1 MKINQI
7 CLFAVLFISN
17 FAFAFK
23 IDTHVWVGQQI
34 INDLEDDGMISIAVN
49 GQVKNFYIPND
60 VKTAIL
66 ANKAAYLMGN
76 IGPDAVPDVV
86 IGQMFVHPGVE
97 NDQYVNIGWQT
108 NDWLKYLM
116 RKSNQNGMAKAFSYG
131 YLGHAAADVMA
142 HTYVNQ
148 YSGDVFRLFDGES
161 IVEQRHFVLENYI
174 GKYTP
179 PLTNKNGQYL
189 GKPWEQLNLT
199 DEYAR
204 FVRDVLIY
212 DPEVKAQYKKIKA
225 GTHLVAFTNL
235 REGIDNLAE
244 DNIWHEIDV
253 AIVKLVAAYYG
264 INLTDE
270 QASSIVNN
278 MQPVMKTVNGEIP
291 DQLQESNRQFFAEV
305 ERFDKSV
312 YKNLSA
318 AADKMKQAEQ
328 NLLSKHQ
335 SYRAKLTESILRP
348 LCENKKICPVPEVP
362 DPKWDDPFN
371 TKCPVSKVYL
381 PNPSAACELARQI
394 NRQLTSLEN
403 EVFAANDNLRT
414 STIEAQREFSKA
426 VQTTNQIKN
435 SLIDFVQVFGNQ
447 GSPMQSYLRNWRDDI
462 DHSMMEYVKA
472 TSRSMINT
480 MNPDPNASAIDPIV
494 KWIECHHKALLG
506 MPSSVSGCPFK
517 ENIQNLS
524 DSIEKI
530 IALDGQSRHL
540 GSSVGMPGPMDILNA
555 KKLLAEK
562 IEQEFK
568 DAIKAEL
575 MDFLPPELQELIRI
589 SKDGATDADL
599 NKFFTQPANTKSLIM
614 IGDMADRVKGEM
626 YLTSNNTFD
635 PQRYAVAYNSVV
647 MAKLA
652 LLDWANVESLSL
664 FAGSMDYYNYRPTFL
679 NLVSQ
684 SFASIDGNH
693 QWMPVPPPYP
703 RNQSNYL
710 PVSFTYSSYLN
721 DTGFIFWQGDMREK
735 VFKAIFKG
743 PISPGID
750 APEIIGKSRIVDS
763 NYPYDVCL
771 ANPFPRDVKDK
782 TCLVIKLIPVLT
794 MLLH

>member
-1 MKINQI
+1 MKIYKVLLL
-7 CLFAVLFISN
+7 LFLLLSN
-17 FAFAFK
+17 FVFAFK
-23 IDTHVWVGQQI
+23 IDTHIWVGQQI

-60 VKTAIL
+60 VKNAIL

-76 IGPDAVPDVV
+76 VGPDAVPDVV
-86 IGQMFVHPGVE
+86 VGQMFVHPGVE

-116 RKSNQNGMAKAFSYG
+116 RKSNQSGMAKAFSYG

-148 YSGDVFRLFDGES
+148 YSGDIFRLFDGES

-179 PLTNKNGQYL
+179 PLINKNGQYL

-199 DEYAR
+199 DEYAK

-212 DPEVKAQYKKIKA
+212 DPEVKNQYKKVDA
-225 GTHLVAFTNL
+225 GTHLVAFANL

-264 INLTDE
+264 ISLTDE

-278 MQPVMKTVNGEIP
+278 MQPVMKTVNGKIP
-291 DQLQESNRQFFAEV
+291 DQLQDSNRQFFAEV

-328 NLLSKHQ
+328 SLLSKHQ
-335 SYRAKLTESILRP
+335 SWR
-348 LCENKKICPVPEVP
+348 KKAEEALLYPICSGGSWKCPVPKILGHCPGPKVWVP
-362 DPKWDDPFN
+362 MAGP
-371 TKCPVSKVYL
+371 
-381 PNPSAACELARQI
+381 ACDLAKSI
-394 NRQLTSLEN
+394 SNSLTSLEN
-403 EVFAANDNLRT
+403 EVFAANNNLRT
-414 STIEAQREFSKA
+414 STIEAQYEFSKA

-472 TSRSMINT
+472 TSQSMINT
-480 MNPDPNASAIDPIV
+480 MNPDPNSSAIDPITN
-494 KWIECHHKALLG
+494 WIECHHKALLG
-506 MPSSVSGCPFK
+506 MNSSISGCPFK

-540 GSSVGMPGPMDILNA
+540 GSSVGIPGPMDILNA

-575 MDFLPPELQELIRI
+575 MDFLPPEIQDLIRI
-589 SKDGATDADL
+589 SKEGATDNDL
-599 NKFFTQPANTKSLIM
+599 NQFFTKPAATKSLLM
-614 IGDMADRVKGEM
+614 IGDVASRVKGEM
-626 YLTSNNTFD
+626 YLTSSNTFD

-664 FAGSMDYYNYRPTFL
+664 FAGSIDYYNYRPNFL

-693 QWMPVPPPYP
+693 QWMPIPPPYP
-703 RNQSNYL
+703 RSQSSYS
-710 PVSFTYSSYLN
+710 PVDFTYSSHLN

-735 VFKAIFKG
+735 IFKSIFKG

-750 APEIIGKSRIVDS
+750 APETIGQSQVLDS
-763 NYPYDVCL
+763 NYPYQVCS
-771 ANPFPRDVKDK
+771 ANPFPKDVNDK
-782 TCLVIKLIPVLT
+782 TCLVIKLIPIIT
-794 MLLH
+794 MQLSY